1 MTSPFLQKA
10 ETGVK
15 SAKVL
20 LDLGDTDGACSRA
33 YYAMYDAA
41 RAALAW
47 AGIAPGR
54 GEFKTHHGLTAA
66 FSMHLVKSG
75 LFPAEPGRA
84 LQRAQTVRQVADYEA
99 SPVPLTD
106 AVDTVRAAESFVA
119 TAAALVATARQP
131 PPASAPSM
139 E

>member
-1 MTSPFLQKA
+1 MKPPFLRKA

-41 RAALAW
+41 RATLEW
-47 AGIAPGR
+47 AGITPER
-54 GEFKTHHGLTAA
+54 GEFKTHHGLMAS
-66 FSMHLVKSG
+66 FSLHLVKPG

-84 LQRAQTVRQVADYEA
+84 IQRAQTLRQVADYEA
-99 SPVPLTD
+99 SPVPHEQ
-106 AVDTVRAAESFVA
+106 AVETVRAAESFVS
-119 TAAALVATARQP
+119 TAAAMVARP
-131 PPASAPSM
+131 YR
-139 E
+139 

>member
-15 SAKVL
+15 SAKVP

-41 RAALAW
+41 RATVEW
-47 AGIAPGR
+47 AGIAPER
-54 GEFKTHHGLTAA
+54 GEFRTHHGLMAS
-66 FSMHLVKSG
+66 FSMHLVKPG

-84 LQRAQTVRQVADYEA
+84 IQRAQTVRQIADYEA
-99 SPVPLTD
+99 APAPHD
-106 AVDTVRAAESFVA
+106 QAADPVRAAESFVA
-119 TAAALVATARQP
+119 TAAAIVAGPKRT
-131 PPASAPSM
+131 
-139 E
+139 

>member
-15 SAKVL
+15 SAQVL

-41 RAALAW
+41 RATLAW
-47 AGIAPGR
+47 AGIAQER
-54 GEFKTHHGLTAA
+54 GEFKTHHGLIAA
-66 FSMHLVKSG
+66 FSLHLVKQG

-84 LQRAQTVRQVADYEA
+84 IQRAQAVRQIADYEA
-99 SPVPLTD
+99 SPVPHDD
-106 AVDTVRAAESFVA
+106 ALEIVRAAENFVA
-119 TAAALVATARQP
+119 TAAAVIAKPYRQP
-131 PPASAPSM
+131 A
-139 E
+139 